1 MNEICKKIN
10 DRLDIL
16 ETALKANKHLDGTDA
31 VIEINELIEN
41 VAKYWRIFDDA
52 ERDFVSAARYAV
64 RAQKA
69 WK

>member
-1 MNEICKKIN
+1 MSGNRDEVQ
-10 DRLDIL
+10 
-16 ETALKANKHLDGTDA
+16 DA

-52 ERDFVSAARYAV
+52 DRDLVSAARYV
-64 RAQKA
+64 VTEQKA

>member
-1 MNEICKKIN
+1 
-10 DRLDIL
+10 
-16 ETALKANKHLDGTDA
+16 

-52 ERDFVSAARYAV
+52 DRDFVSAARYAV
-64 RAQKA
+64 TEQKA

>member
-1 MNEICKKIN
+1 MSGNRDEVQ
-10 DRLDIL
+10 
-16 ETALKANKHLDGTDA
+16 DA

-64 RAQKA
+64 TEQKA
-69 WK
+69 